1 MACKNITV
9 RKKKGKLAMG
19 RQYLIHF
26 AGGAAFVVRVFG
38 KVLTVYTSKYS
49 PDITAGKQ
57 VYRTNIKKLFVPS
70 SLKPGVALPKRML
83 NGKSLKDVCDIG
95 LAGNSLLAQIGNDD
109 GTSNNDNQFKYLY
122 IGHDVVEVTLDEPVE
137 GYYSALGVLGTLD
150 DPKLEMFAGAAT
162 FATNDNWGGGAALSN
177 AFVQVGAF
185 AYTAGNSR
193 DAALFNAATPP
204 RDYTVRVSSG
214 VAGASGA
221 VIAELYDATAA
232 SAFTATTA
240 RLINVSVRKHLGSG
254 LTMGFVV
261 GGATPAKVLVR
272 GIGPTLGAFGVP
284 GTVVDPQLTLF
295 NSSSVKIGENNDW
308 AGTAEL
314 TAAFAN
320 VGAFALPATS
330 KDAALLVT
338 LAPGNYTAQ
347 VTGVNGTT
355 GVALVEVYEVP

>member
-137 GYYSALGVLGTLD
+137 GYYSELMSGLGGNPFLKV
-150 DPKLEMFAGAAT
+150 AAD
-162 FATNDNWGGGAALSN
+162 APL
-177 AFVQVGAF
+177 
-185 AYTAGNSR
+185 AYAVTKHYVYFFHTMKRYPR
-193 DAALFNAATPP
+193 DAFPSLQDIVPPLNPAA
-204 RDYTVRVSSG
+204 DYSP
-214 VAGASGA
+214 A
-221 VIAELYDATAA
+221 VKSAMRKTAK
-232 SAFTATTA
+232 
-240 RLINVSVRKHLGSG
+240 RIIK
-254 LTMGFVV
+254 
-261 GGATPAKVLVR
+261 KVLVPFTTYYMIP
-272 GIGPTLGAFGVP
+272 GSVVP
-284 GTVVDPQLTLF
+284 PPLMQF
-295 NSSSVKIGENNDW
+295 IYK
-308 AGTAEL
+308 
-314 TAAFAN
+314 
-320 VGAFALPATS
+320 
-330 KDAALLVT
+330 
-338 LAPGNYTAQ
+338 
-347 VTGVNGTT
+347 
-355 GVALVEVYEVP
+355 